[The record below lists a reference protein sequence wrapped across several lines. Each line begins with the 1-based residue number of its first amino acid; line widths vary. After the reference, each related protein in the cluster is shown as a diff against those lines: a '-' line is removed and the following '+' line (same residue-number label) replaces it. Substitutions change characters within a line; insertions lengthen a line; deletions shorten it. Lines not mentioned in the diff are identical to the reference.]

1 MKRPPLPT
9 WLAGL
14 RPRLAAAFALVT
26 ILGAAAA
33 SGATYVTSRTTILG
47 GVQNPAM
54 DTLVERVKANM
65 VLLATPPT
73 QSSLDTF
80 ASALDGAV
88 VVYGQMRSS
97 TGTSLSQIPP
107 ELRTAVAGA
116 DSVQFQRVVDDGIP
130 RFAFGLPLLTRT
142 ADGRTTHSGV
152 EVYATV
158 SLYQQQAAIDE
169 LAKSAWQTT
178 LLALPFAIA
187 LALLAA
193 RQVLRPVRALNT
205 AASQLGHGQ
214 LDVRLKAKGS
224 DELAQLVTT
233 FNNTAA
239 ELERTVGT
247 LREMEAD
254 ARRFVADVS
263 HELRTPLAA
272 MNAVTDVLD
281 EDAGQLPADTAV
293 AARLVS
299 AETKRLTRL
308 VQDLVEISRFDAGR
322 AELRLEEWDLATAVT
337 DCLAARGWRVG
348 EGLAVDL
355 PEGRTAIFDRRRF
368 DIVVAN
374 LVGNALRHGAPPVEV
389 RVRTGEDTVD
399 GAGRE
404 VVVLTVED
412 HGPGIPEETLPRVF
426 DRFTKADTSR
436 ARSEGS
442 GLGLAIA
449 RENARLHGG
458 DLTAS
463 NTPDG
468 ARFTFSLPRYPAAGA
483 RP

>member
-1 MKRPPLPT
+1 MKRPRLRS

-26 ILGAAAA
+26 IVGAAAA
-33 SGATYVTSRTTILG
+33 SGATYVTSRNTILE
-47 GVQNPAM
+47 GVQNQTM
-54 DTLVERVKANM
+54 DALLEGVRANM
-65 VLLATPPT
+65 IILNTPPT
-73 QSSLDTF
+73 QKSLTTF
-80 ASALDGAV
+80 ANTLPSGTVAVYRDLRSA
-88 VVYGQMRSS
+88 
-97 TGTSLSQIPP
+97 TGPQLSDIPP
-107 ELRTAVAGA
+107 ELRAAVA
-116 DSVQFQRVVDDGIP
+116 SENVIQFQRVATPSGP
-130 RFAFGLPLLTRT
+130 RFTVGLPLMTKG
-142 ADGRTTHSGV
+142 ADGRTVHSGV
-152 EVYATV
+152 EVYATAP
-158 SLYQQQAAIDE
+158 LYQQQAAIAE
-169 LAKSAWQTT
+169 LATSAWQT
-178 LLALPFAIA
+178 AAWVLPFAIA

-205 AASQLGHGQ
+205 AANQLGHGQ

-247 LREMEAD
+247 LRAMEAD

-337 DCLAARGWRVG
+337 DCLAARGWQVG
-348 EGLAVDL
+348 EDLVADL
-355 PEGRTAIFDRRRF
+355 PDGLTATLDRRRF

-374 LVGNALRHGAPPVEV
+374 LVGNALRHGAPPVEI
-389 RVRTGEDTVD
+389 RLRSEVD
-399 GAGRE
+399 SSSRE
-404 VVVLTVED
+404 FVVLTVTD

-442 GLGLAIA
+442 GLGLSIA

-458 DLTAS
+458 DITAS
-463 NTPDG
+463 NTSAG
-468 ARFTFSLPRYPAAGA
+468 ARFTLWLPRHAATGA
-483 RP
+483 SS